1 MRPDDKARFD
11 ATVRQLQ
18 EVRATFESQL
28 QQALAL
34 ADRALSAGRYG
45 GLDASFSAR
54 ISSTLEKKSAELQTA
69 DALLDAVNVPATPHN
84 TQLYMDLVNLL
95 VRISETDGFYSSL
108 PGQNPVV
115 DQMFAELKAKT
126 KELNQIVRAD
136 LARRK
141 DKEFEKD
148 MSRLGFA
155 LGLLLF
161 K

>member
-1 MRPDDKARFD
+1 MTLDDKAHID
-11 ATVRQLQ
+11 
-18 EVRATFESQL
+18 EVVSELKALRLKYLTEL
-28 QQALAL
+28 NKTLAL
-34 ADRALSAGRYG
+34 GEKVKAAYLRGEVDESFL
-45 GLDASFSAR
+45 AS
-54 ISSTLEKKSAELQTA
+54 ICTMMDKKSAELQTA

-95 VRISETDGFYSSL
+95 ARIGETDGFYSSL

-126 KELNQIVRAD
+126 KELNKIVRAD

-141 DKEFEKD
+141 DKELEKD

>member
-1 MRPDDKARFD
+1 
-11 ATVRQLQ
+11 
-18 EVRATFESQL
+18 
-28 QQALAL
+28 
-34 ADRALSAGRYG
+34 
-45 GLDASFSAR
+45 
-54 ISSTLEKKSAELQTA
+54 
-69 DALLDAVNVPATPHN
+69 
-84 TQLYMDLVNLL
+84 MDLVNLL
-95 VRISETDGFYSSL
+95 ARIGETDGFYSSL

-126 KELNQIVRAD
+126 KELNKIVRAD